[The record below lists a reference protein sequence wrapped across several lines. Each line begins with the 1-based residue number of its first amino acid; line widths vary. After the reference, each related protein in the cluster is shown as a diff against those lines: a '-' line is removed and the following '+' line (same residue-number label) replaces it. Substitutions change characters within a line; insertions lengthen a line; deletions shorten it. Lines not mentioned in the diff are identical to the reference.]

1 MSKKSTAARQS
12 QGGRRPPATAKQ
24 ASVALVRAPRPEQGA
39 LAEAQPE
46 MRTAKTAEQD
56 RPTHAAKAAGSP
68 KPAVVAP
75 AAKPRAPQI
84 ATKPAAPKSE
94 HAATKSAAPMTRE
107 QATRIARARATQR
120 ARAANAISPEHYSYV
135 LGDLKLIAG
144 VAVAMFATI
153 IILHF
158 VLPGV

>member
-12 QGGRRPPATAKQ
+12 QGNRRPPAAAKQ

-46 MRTAKTAEQD
+46 MHASTTAEQD
-56 RPTHAAKAAGSP
+56 RPMHAARPGASP

-75 AAKPRAPQI
+75 AAKPRAPQV
-84 ATKPAAPKSE
+84 ASKAAARPAAPKSE
-94 HAATKSAAPMTRE
+94 PAAASMTRE

-120 ARAANAISPEHYSYV
+120 ARSANAISPEHYAYV

-144 VAVAMFATI
+144 IAVAMFAII